1 MTHYSV
7 LVREKDGKLLGRL
20 TPKGYTTKR
29 RVHAAMMSKE
39 QADRVSEEINE
50 EGVYL
55 AKAIKF

>member
-1 MTHYSV
+1 MTHYAV
-7 LVREKDGKLLGRL
+7 LVREKDGTLLGRL

-29 RVHAAMMSKE
+29 RIHAAMLTKE

-50 EGVYL
+50 EGSFL